1 MARTNVSYLYRVIFF
16 SFVLQQTVMAR
27 KHVSIRTPLELG
39 EVQKVEKKKM
49 FRKRLLLSY
58 YRNFFGARGGT

>member
-1 MARTNVSYLYRVIFF
+1 MARTNVSSLYRVFF
-16 SFVLQQTVMAR
+16 SFVLQQTVVVR

-39 EVQKVEKKKM
+39 EVQKVEKKKK

-58 YRNFFGARGGT
+58 FRNYFGARGGT